1 MAASSESRALKVLQ
15 ISDTHLH
22 AAADARMRGV
32 TTYATLLRV
41 LEHVQ
46 RDRRWPPDLVM
57 ATGDIVQDESRAGYE
72 RFRMSLEPFGIPV
85 ASIPGNHDDPNLMAE
100 ILSGGSFQFCGEQRH
115 GPWSL
120 IFLSTFLSGEDAGGL
135 GNARLGGLRKALAAH
150 VGQHVLV
157 AMHHHPLP
165 MGSAW
170 LDGVA
175 LRDAAAAACAAALLA
190 DCASADPAAWRI
202 QGKNGGEVA
211 LLGSMHALRAS
222 DYPLPPLV
230 DELYARADVLVME
243 IDLDDLDLAA
253 EQATLLSA
261 AVLPV
266 DQTLAGVLDPTVYKV
281 AERRAHELGVDIAL
295 LDHAEPWFVAIT
307 LLDLGMRKIGFEAER
322 GLEQYLV
329 GKAARDHKE

>member
-1 MAASSESRALKVLQ
+1 LG
-15 ISDTHLH
+15 
-22 AAADARMRGV
+22 ARRP
-32 TTYATLLRV
+32 R
-41 LEHVQ
+41 
-46 RDRRWPPDLVM
+46 
-57 ATGDIVQDESRAGYE
+57 
-72 RFRMSLEPFGIPV
+72 
-85 ASIPGNHDDPNLMAE
+85 
-100 ILSGGSFQFCGEQRH
+100 LS
-115 GPWSL
+115 
-120 IFLSTFLSGEDAGGL
+120 A
-135 GNARLGGLRKALAAH
+135 ALAA
-150 VGQHVLV
+150 
-157 AMHHHPLP
+157 
-165 MGSAW
+165 
-170 LDGVA
+170 
-175 LRDAAAAACAAALLA
+175 CAVALLA

-266 DQTLAGVLDPTVYKV
+266 DQTLAGVLDPAVYKV
-281 AERRAHELGVDIAL
+281 AERRARELGVDIAL

-329 GKAARDHKE
+329 GKAARDHKEIVGLETLEKQVRIFAALPAAGQRALLKQTLDELDTADATMKELTAAWRDGHLETMTDKLLGDFDDYPELYPALVTERNAAWTDELERLLKDGRRYLVVVGALHLVGRDSVIERLGARGHRVARISAPH

>member
-1 MAASSESRALKVLQ
+1 MAASSESRALRVLQ
-15 ISDTHLH
+15 ISDSHLH

-32 TTYATLLRV
+32 TTYATFLRV

-100 ILSGGSFQFCGEQRH
+100 ILSGGSFQFCGEQRY

-135 GNARLGGLRKALAAH
+135 GTARLNGLRKALAVH

-165 MGSAW
+165 MGSTW

-175 LRDAAAAACAAALLA
+175 LRDAAAFWEIIDAN
-190 DCASADPAAWRI
+190 
-202 QGKNGGEVA
+202 KHV
-211 LLGSMHALRAS
+211 RA
-222 DYPLPPLV
+222 V
-230 DELYARADVLVME
+230 VCGHVH
-243 IDLDDLDLAA
+243 
-253 EQATLLSA
+253 QA
-261 AVLPV
+261 
-266 DQTLAGVLDPTVYKV
+266 
-281 AERRAHELGVDIAL
+281 AERRHNEMLFLSTPSTCAQFLPGSEFFALDERPPGARWLEL
-295 LDHAEPWFVAIT
+295 HADGRIDTEVAW
-307 LLDLGMRKIGFEAER
+307 AR
-322 GLEQYLV
+322 G
-329 GKAARDHKE
+329 GRG